1 MSVLPSTGL
10 SFCLG
15 ARVDGPSC
23 DNLFLVLE
31 NWIRC
36 PRIGEPASSR
46 GAAHFTV
53 GCWAPRRVTKWDMF

>member
-1 MSVLPSTGL
+1 VLPSAVL

-15 ARVDGPSC
+15 ARVGGPSC
-23 DNLFLVLE
+23 DNLFLVPE

-46 GAAHFTV
+46 SAARFTV
-53 GCWAPRRVTKWDMF
+53 GCWAPRLVTKWDTF